1 MLFNSNMFIALA
13 TGSLGGI
20 WDQKMNI
27 PRALNEAKHCSIFF
41 SRYEKN
47 MAAVDDNTRMLTTI
61 PISGITDHWH
71 QLADDDI
78 LGVAGWIMMLIKNR
92 FKFRF

>member
-1 MLFNSNMFIALA
+1 MA

-27 PRALNEAKHCSIFF
+27 LRALNEAKHCGIFF

-47 MAAVDDNTRMLTTI
+47 MATVDDNTRMLTTI
-61 PISGITDHWH
+61 PISGITDHWQ
-71 QLADDDI
+71 QLADDI